1 MVDAQTESTANV
13 DQCLALTGDGER
25 CSRPAQE
32 DGFCF
37 QHDENDPTIDEAD
50 DVFADSMEEAAEEL
64 AEISVDGGEAESP
77 TEAEGGSAAESESAT
92 EEEEDAETGG
102 EEEAASEDEEETAS
116 EEGSDSMDGESAEST
131 DEESASNESEAVS
144 IEVDEPIDVT
154 TIRDVVQSTG
164 GDLIGR
170 PLDAV
175 IGVSAT
181 DDGWRAIVE
190 VVERH
195 AVPDTQDILGQYEL
209 LFDEDGTLQRY
220 HRLERFRRGDT
231 REELDERLER

>member
-1 MVDAQTESTANV
+1 MADAQTESTANV

-37 QHDENDPTIDEAD
+37 QHDADDPTIDEAN
-50 DVFADSMEEAAEEL
+50 DVSADSMAEAAEEL
-64 AEISVDGGEAESP
+64 AEVSTDEAESE
-77 TEAEGGSAAESESAT
+77 TEAEGGGTAEAESGESADEDEVESGESADEDEAESGEAEAEEEAESE
-92 EEEEDAETGG
+92 
-102 EEEAASEDEEETAS
+102 
-116 EEGSDSMDGESAEST
+116 DGESAESA
-131 DEESASNESEAVS
+131 DEEAAGDESEAAS

-154 TIRDVVQSTG
+154 TIRDVVQSNG

-181 DDGWRAIVE
+181 DDGWRAVVE

-209 LFDEDGTLQRY
+209 LFDEDGSLHRY

-231 REELDERLER
+231 REEADERYER

>member
-1 MVDAQTESTANV
+1 MADAQTESIENV

-37 QHDENDPTIDEAD
+37 QHDEDDPTVDEKN
-50 DVFADSMEEAAEEL
+50 DVAADSMEEAAEEL
-64 AEISVDGGEAESP
+64 AEVSIDGGEAESA
-77 TEAEGGSAAESESAT
+77 TESEGGGAAESEAEAES
-92 EEEEDAETGG
+92 EEEGDAETGG
-102 EEEAASEDEEETAS
+102 EEEAASEDEEADS
-116 EEGSDSMDGESAEST
+116 DEESTGST
-131 DEESASNESEAVS
+131 DEETADDESEAVS
-144 IEVDEPIDVT
+144 IELDEPIDVT
-154 TIRDVVQSTG
+154 AIRDVVQSTG
-164 GDLIGR
+164 GDLIGH

-181 DDGWRAIVE
+181 DDGWRAVVE

-220 HRLERFRRGDT
+220 HRLERFRRGDA
-231 REELDERLER
+231 REEVDERFER